1 MRKNKKRNKKP
12 SAWWAVL
19 FTLMLTAFTGYV
31 LLEAFVIPQ
40 TYEVVAGT
48 DSETTAAA
56 SASDERTDT
65 DSNEVVITDTT
76 YDDGSISITIIT
88 YRVDDTAV
96 YVADITLTSADDLLT
111 AFANNTYGK
120 NITENTSVIAA
131 ANNAILAINGDYYS
145 ARSGYVIRNGTLYRA
160 TSSDS
165 MQEDLVI
172 YEDGTMQ
179 IITEGDITAA
189 QLLADGAVQVFSFGP
204 GLVENGKISVT
215 QSEEVD
221 KAMTSNPRTAI
232 GMIDGLHYVMVVADG
247 RTSESTGLSLYE
259 LAEFMQSELGVT
271 LAYNLDGGGSSTM
284 YFNGTVI
291 NNPTTNGTTIQE
303 RSVSD
308 IVYIQ

>member
-1 MRKNKKRNKKP
+1 MRKNKKHKKKP
-12 SAWWAVL
+12 FAWWAVL

-48 DSETTAAA
+48 DSDTNADV
-56 SASDERTDT
+56 SASDDNPDT
-65 DSNEVVITDTT
+65 DSNKVVITDTT
-76 YDDGSISITIIT
+76 YDNGSISITIST
-88 YRVDDTAV
+88 YRVDDTTV
-96 YVADITLTSADDLLT
+96 YVADITLTDADDLLT

-145 ARSGYVIRNGTLYRA
+145 ARSGYVIRNGILYRA

-189 QLLADGAVQVFSFGP
+189 QLLADGAVQVLSFGP
-204 GLVENGKISVT
+204 GLVEDGEISVT
-215 QSEEVD
+215 KTEEVD

-308 IVYIQ
+308 IVYIK